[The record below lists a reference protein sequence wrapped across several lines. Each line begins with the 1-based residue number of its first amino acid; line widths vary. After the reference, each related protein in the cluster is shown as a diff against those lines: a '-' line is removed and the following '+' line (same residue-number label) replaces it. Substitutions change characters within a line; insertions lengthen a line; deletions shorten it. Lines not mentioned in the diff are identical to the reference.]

1 MCVLLRNCHIT
12 GECVCEVGG
21 CFVSSFLFS
30 LFLMPSRACKHVS
43 QGGVA
48 GDSLSEDLRNAL
60 NAFLYRTGENTTK
73 FMLVFAT
80 NQPEQLDWAITD
92 RVDEV
97 VEFALPNEQE
107 RKSML
112 QQYFETFILS
122 SGTTPS
128 WYDAFNIGGQRTSI
142 QLDDSIKGSSSAGSD
157 DGLFDGMARRTSGFS
172 GREIAKLAISWQA
185 VAYGTED
192 CVLNAHLML
201 EELDQ
206 RIAQRKQK
214 SQWVSDK

>member
-1 MCVLLRNCHIT
+1 
-12 GECVCEVGG
+12 
-21 CFVSSFLFS
+21 
-30 LFLMPSRACKHVS
+30 MPSRACKHVS

-128 WYDAFNIGGQRTSI
+128 W
-142 QLDDSIKGSSSAGSD
+142 
-157 DGLFDGMARRTSGFS
+157 
-172 GREIAKLAISWQA
+172 
-185 VAYGTED
+185 
-192 CVLNAHLML
+192 
-201 EELDQ
+201 
-206 RIAQRKQK
+206 
-214 SQWVSDK
+214 

>member
-1 MCVLLRNCHIT
+1 MAHT
-12 GECVCEVGG
+12 
-21 CFVSSFLFS
+21 
-30 LFLMPSRACKHVS
+30 
-43 QGGVA
+43 GGVRGA
-48 GDSLSEDLRNAL
+48 ALSEDLRNAL

-97 VEFALPNEQE
+97 IEFALPDEQE

-112 QQYFETFILS
+112 QQYFDTFILS
-122 SGTTPS
+122 SGTSTWFGATNRRNRIS
-128 WYDAFNIGGQRTSI
+128 LDESITGTSVAGQE
-142 QLDDSIKGSSSAGSD
+142 SSSGDAAGAMFN
-157 DGLFDGMARRTSGFS
+157 DGALFDGMARRTSGFS

-185 VAYGTED
+185 AAYGTTN
-192 CVLNAHLML
+192 CVLTAHLML

-206 RIAQRKQK
+206 RIAQGKKK
-214 SQWVSDK
+214 SQWATS